1 MYPTLINVIL
11 DESGSMSPK
20 RADVIGGF
28 NLFLKEQ
35 QEKPEACRMILSKFN
50 TLVTTVFQATPLADV
65 KPLDEKSYTPGGN
78 TALFD
83 AVANMV
89 RLADQAKQPDE
100 KVVCLIITDGEENSS
115 RETTEPQI
123 KEIIKAREAQ
133 GDWTFVY
140 LGAEPSLWQGRG
152 VAVGNVAA
160 YNAAAPM
167 QSFTQTSHSTTAYRL
182 SAEKQSKDYWN
193 PGNDPQGGGLA
204 GQDSH

>member
-50 TLVTTVFQATPLADV
+50 TMVTTVFQATPLADV
-65 KPLDEKSYTPGGN
+65 KPLDDQAYTPGGN

-115 RETTEPQI
+115 RETSAHLKQRRNSSRWCWSTRNSVTRSPF
-123 KEIIKAREAQ
+123 K
-133 GDWTFVY
+133 
-140 LGAEPSLWQGRG
+140 SLSTSDLAGRSRRK
-152 VAVGNVAA
+152 NTC
-160 YNAAAPM
+160 AAPM
-167 QSFTQTSHSTTAYRL
+167 KGST
-182 SAEKQSKDYWN
+182 
-193 PGNDPQGGGLA
+193 
-204 GQDSH
+204 